1 MAVKIADQCEFE
13 IEANEISIWRSMIVI
28 WSGHHIVLNK
38 ASSQCTA
45 DHEIKVIE
53 I

>member
-13 IEANEISIWRSMIVI
+13 IVANEISIWRSMIVI
-28 WSGHHIVLNK
+28 WGGRHIVFNK
-38 ASSQCTA
+38 AHEQCTA
-45 DHEIKVIE
+45 DYKIKVIE